1 MPKTNNEKKDKK
13 RTETILKYR
22 IRGYSLDMIGNILHM
37 TKEGIRQIIV
47 KNENDPK
54 LKNLY
59 REIEKTNKFLNRN
72 IE

>member
-22 IRGYSLDMIGNILHM
+22 IRGYSLDMIGKILHM